1 MGICN
6 GFQIL
11 AEAGLVDGALLHNES
26 RKFICR
32 NIYLKPQTTKSLLT
46 AQLDQQQ
53 ALRIP
58 IAHGE
63 GKFFADADVIKRLN
77 DNDQVIFRYCDE
89 AGNITN
95 DANPNGSLENI
106 AGVCNAGRNVF
117 GLMPHPERAADSL
130 LANEDGLAIFE
141 SILSIVR
148 A

>member
-1 MGICN
+1 
-6 GFQIL
+6 L
-11 AEAGLVDGALLHNES
+11 
-26 RKFICR
+26 
-32 NIYLKPQTTKSLLT
+32 PQHLLT

-77 DNDQVIFRYCDE
+77 DNEQVIFRYCDE